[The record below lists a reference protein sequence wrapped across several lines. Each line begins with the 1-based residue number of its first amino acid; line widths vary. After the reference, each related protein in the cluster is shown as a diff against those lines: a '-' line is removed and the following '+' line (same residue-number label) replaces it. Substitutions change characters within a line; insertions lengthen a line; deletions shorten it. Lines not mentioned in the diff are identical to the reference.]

1 MILTKTAKVTVR
13 NKDSGETLHL
23 DGVALDFSAA
33 REYEILLTGRSA
45 DTKVE
50 INFSRFVQNLALQC
64 VSYLPELAPQLPVS
78 SIEDAY
84 RLPMQFVKQMAT
96 QHLQKLL
103 RELGCNGPDTLID
116 FLWYMEDDE
125 LTQAC
130 LKNLPQR
137 EGREIK
143 EGLNDRQATPLS
155 QASLEERLSGRAA
168 TYEVSYTITRLGD
181 EGQIPH
187 YSCPKCN

>member
-13 NKDSGETLHL
+13 NKKSGETLHL
-23 DGVALDFSAA
+23 DGVELDFSAA

-64 VSYLPELAPQLPVS
+64 VSYLPELAPQLPVR

-84 RLPMQFVKQMAT
+84 RLPMQFVKQMAA

-103 RELGCNGPDTLID
+103 REIGWKGPDTLID

-137 EGREIK
+137 EGREVK
-143 EGLNDRQATPLS
+143 EGLSDRTPLN

-187 YSCPKCN
+187 YSGPNCN